1 MSSKK
6 NAFSKAYDLLKN
18 DSEPRSNA
26 LNSSKRLPK
35 IGSMDMDLSFPD
47 SYNLTGDSIDAF
59 MKIQGRAFRAGP
71 KPITKPLQLVK
82 EKHDGVLL
90 SKEDLIKEFEKN
102 SQNTV
107 PAVSDLKSKNAV
119 KTENNISPDE
129 NKEASE
135 PRVQNSDKEK
145 APVIDE
151 SSEPKKKSTKAT
163 DKKEKAHLDFPSLH
177 DLPQL
182 PLRWREYEDKP
193 KLCKVFKY
201 TAILRI
207 QSGHYNLYPLFRW
220 NDGVPKVITDPK
232 GEFPDFGNILLDRV
246 DALDGGKRFSLKNG
260 LLFNLEFEQSDLL
273 EGESYS
279 SGKQS
284 ITHWKI
290 DAPAFYKEKRIVAT
304 HKDEL
309 YWQGFYIVYA
319 EDPKDVDFGSN
330 IFVTIG
336 GKDKST
342 LSVEVSDIPGTQVLL
357 KLGKYL
363 YGPFTLYKDNLS
375 RAYIRPYADK
385 NTKHDVVP
393 CYEDHTGALSVY
405 FQEMNL
411 EVGFTNPRFMDKYLE
426 DKLSDEGLL
435 RNVATRVSSDSS
447 VIDELKEYLAK
458 NKGVDFLTSDDKR
471 VDEERYNRLQRLL
484 RSEIYKN
491 KPKQEITQLVSSLVK
506 TTAQMH
512 PEYFDELYHR
522 IASDEE
528 TLSKIQE
535 YGEIAQEIE
544 QARKNLEELK
554 QKVSVEAMRAKETE
568 YRTLEKNIAQKTKE
582 MGLIYDIS
590 ALQDTL
596 VKQKKELKGIEAQKE
611 QEALAIE
618 RLRKEHENMAKELG
632 SFEKSLENTVKKVAE
647 VAFDEQI
654 TAKIVDAASRWKNR
668 NNDELYRKRIEF
680 YDRNIIHLDKRGK
693 KLLEELLDRLQER
706 RNYSR
711 NEFINI
717 LLTISQNF
725 LTIFSG
731 APGCGKTSICNII
744 GEVLGLAG
752 INEQAC
758 QYDIWDE
765 PTLADR
771 YLSVSVERG
780 WTSKRDFIG
789 YYNPLNKTFE
799 ATDQRR
805 YECFIQM
812 DQEVRAGFNRLPYII
827 LLDEANL
834 SPMEYYF
841 ADFMNV
847 CDARGS
853 QAFISLGD
861 KQTYSISDSL
871 RFVATINNDHTTE
884 ILSPRLLDR
893 SWIVTLP
900 SVEGSLVREGK
911 SRNSYP
917 VVDFNEMK
925 NIFCNAKSSNDELLS
940 QELSAIYSK
949 MSALGINVSPRSRKT
964 IERYIL
970 AGTDLFERQD
980 GITPLYIAID
990 YAVSQ
995 KLLPLVN
1002 GSGDDY
1008 QEELTHLREHFATKQ
1023 LVHCQR
1029 IVDRILQQ
1037 GNLTSGYYRFFME

>member
-1 MSSKK
+1 M
-6 NAFSKAYDLLKN
+6 N
-18 DSEPRSNA
+18 
-26 LNSSKRLPK
+26 
-35 IGSMDMDLSFPD
+35 FPD
-47 SYNLTGDSIDAF
+47 SYNLTGESIDAF

-71 KPITKPLQLVK
+71 KPITKPFQLVK
-82 EKHDGVLL
+82 ERHEDAP
-90 SKEDLIKEFEKN
+90 SKDETI
-102 SQNTV
+102 NTEQ
-107 PAVSDLKSKNAV
+107 P
-119 KTENNISPDE
+119 
-129 NKEASE
+129 
-135 PRVQNSDKEK
+135 
-145 APVIDE
+145 
-151 SSEPKKKSTKAT
+151 KAT
-163 DKKEKAHLDFPSLH
+163 DKATKASEKAEPAPAPQVQEPKSEAVIAKNEENHDEKANEKIEVVEPQAVNCEQEKALEPTEPLEPKQKSNKEIAKKEKEKTNLDFPSLH
-177 DLPQL
+177 DIPQL

-193 KLCKVFKY
+193 KLVKSFKY

-207 QSGHYNLYPLFRW
+207 QSGHYNFYPLLRW
-220 NDGVPKVITDPK
+220 SDGVPKVLTDPK

-246 DALDGGKRFSLKNG
+246 DALDGGKRYSLKNG

-309 YWQGFYIVYA
+309 YWQGYYIVYA
-319 EDPKDVDFGSN
+319 EDPKDVDFSAN

-336 GKDKST
+336 GRAKSG
-342 LSVEVSDIPGTQVLL
+342 LSTELSDITGTQVLL

-363 YGPFTLYKDNLS
+363 YGPFALYKDNQS
-375 RAYIRPYADK
+375 RIYVRPHA
-385 NTKHDVVP
+385 NTKNDLVP
-393 CYEDHTGALSVY
+393 CYEDKLGAVSVY
-405 FQEMNL
+405 FQEQNL
-411 EVGFTNPRFMDKYLE
+411 EIGFTNPRFMDKYLE

-447 VIDELKEYLAK
+447 VIDKLKEYLAK
-458 NKGVDFLTSDDKR
+458 NKGLDFLTLEDKR

-484 RSEIYKN
+484 RGEVYKN
-491 KPKQEITQLVSSLVK
+491 KPKQEITELVSSLVR
-506 TTAQMH
+506 TTAQKH

-528 TLSKIQE
+528 TLSRIQD
-535 YGEIAQEIE
+535 YGEIAKEID
-544 QARKNLEELK
+544 QARKTLDELK
-554 QKVSVEAMRAKETE
+554 QQVSVEAMRAKENQ

-596 VKQKKELKGIEAQKE
+596 LKQKKELKGIEAQKE

-632 SFEKSLENTVKKVAE
+632 SFEKSLESTVKKVAE

-668 NNDELYRKRIEF
+668 NNDELYRRRIEF
-680 YDRNIIHLDKRGK
+680 YDRNIIHLEKKGK

-731 APGCGKTSICNII
+731 APGCGKTSMCNIL

-752 INEQAC
+752 INEQAE

-812 DQEVRAGFNRLPYII
+812 DQEVRSGFNRVPYII

-900 SVEGSLVREGK
+900 TVEDSLVREGK

-925 NIFCNAKSSNDELLS
+925 NIFCNVKLSNEKLLS
-940 QELSAIYSK
+940 QELSTIYSK
-949 MSALGINVSPRSRKT
+949 MSALGINVSPRSRKA

-1008 QEELTHLREHFATKQ
+1008 QAALTDLREHFVSKQ
-1023 LVHCQR
+1023 LVHCQKL
-1029 IVDRILQQ
+1029 VDRILQQ